1 MNAKSIPVLVA
12 AVLAVV
18 LGICGC
24 SDEIVDPPEKTYAFR
39 LSKARALTDKVE
51 KLFYESMELEPGQE
65 RDSKLKNA
73 YDLAVEAMDILNQL
87 DDEFSHR
94 VAPPGEVLSHKPL
107 MKKLSRILSDMVRV
121 MPVGK

>member
-1 MNAKSIPVLVA
+1 MQAKQVSSLTSVITAIL
-12 AVLAVV
+12 
-18 LGICGC
+18 ICCCGC
-24 SDEIVDPPEKTYAFR
+24 SGTTFEPEEKTYSFR
-39 LSKARALTDKVE
+39 LSKARNLTDRVE
-51 KLFYESMELEPGQE
+51 KLFYGTMELEPGPE
-65 RDSKLKNA
+65 RDSKLKSA